1 MRQLGNTIAEIAYQ
15 KAGILKPG
23 ILTISAPQ
31 HPDATAVIRQVA
43 FEVGTIPLWQARDT
57 GMRELTTEPHAP
69 MLPYPIEPVS
79 ALRGEFQREN
89 ARLALSAVIGLN
101 ENGFSITP
109 DAMRQGLATVQWP
122 GRLEVAST
130 APLIVLD
137 GAHNDDSARKL
148 ERALYAEFNF
158 ERLLLILGLS
168 RDKQFETILEALVP
182 HASTLI
188 LTRSRHPRA
197 HADLDKIAAV
207 ARPMLHGDLLFTGD
221 IPEALDQAR
230 TLAQPGD
237 LICVTGSLF
246 VVGAAREALGLATVC
261 D

>member
-31 HPDATAVIRQVA
+31 HPDATAVIQRVA
-43 FEVGTIPLWQARDT
+43 REVNAPLAHADERGIRDMKT
-57 GMRELTTEPHAP
+57 
-69 MLPYPIEPVS
+69 YPVEPVS

-148 ERALYAEFNF
+148 ERALYAEFSF